1 MGATAETVSTVLRT
15 PRLLELMALGHA
27 APPGAPL
34 LISGEPGVG
43 KDTLARLVHEA
54 SARRRH
60 AFIKVNCAARPS
72 EHLEGHLFGRDKDAS
87 VPERRRCPGSLEFA
101 NAGTLYLDEIGAI
114 PGPLVEKLLRAV
126 QARKVSRCG
135 AHETIH
141 VDVRLMAS
149 TAANTAETR
158 GDVWEELRRLGAV
171 ELRVPPLRDR
181 PEEIVAFASFF
192 MDRHNRGLHP
202 EARLR
207 PDVLRAYQ
215 ADSWPGNLRQLE
227 EAVLQQVRADGRP
240 VCSVNPRFGD
250 VIYCSGLVDS
260 VFYSLN

>member
-135 AHETIH
+135 AHESIH

-192 MDRHNRGLHP
+192 MDRHNRGLHR

-207 PDVLRAYQ
+207 PDVLGVYQ
-215 ADSWPGNLRQLE
+215 VDSWPGNLRQLE
-227 EAVLQQVRADGRP
+227 EAVLQQVVADGRP
-240 VCSVNPRFGD
+240 A
-250 VIYCSGLVDS
+250 
-260 VFYSLN
+260 